1 MQDELYQSIHGY
13 SYADFRCRITNYTA
27 PNIDIVKILEGI
39 YDPEFNKEVPYEY
52 NSYMVNGYRIFH
64 NEDLGSVCDEEVKKL
79 MYEVVYD
86 QVKQYCMSEFALSV
100 GNNMSTEKDATL
112 PPISIEMEEYWV
124 TVMPPGSYQR
134 IHSHP
139 PNNLSGTI
147 ILQAPEGSGDLYI
160 PSPYINGIENIIATH
175 KEYIMF
181 PRARQGLLYPSSLP
195 HYVSRNESDDDR
207 VSISYNLKLKNI

>member
-1 MQDELYQSIHGY
+1 MQQEF

-39 YDPEFNKEVPYEY
+39 YDPKFNKEIPYDY
-52 NSYMVNGYRIFH
+52 NHYMVNGFRIFP
-64 NEDLGSVCDEEVKKL
+64 NEDLCSICGEEVEKL
-79 MYEVVYD
+79 MCEVVHD
-86 QVKQYCMSEFALSV
+86 QVKQYCMSEFALGV
-100 GNNMSTEKDATL
+100 GNNPSTL
-112 PPISIEMEEYWV
+112 PPIAIELEEYWV

-134 IHSHP
+134 IHSHHP
-139 PNNLSGTI
+139 YGLSGTI

-195 HYVSRNESDDDR
+195 HLVSRNESDDDR